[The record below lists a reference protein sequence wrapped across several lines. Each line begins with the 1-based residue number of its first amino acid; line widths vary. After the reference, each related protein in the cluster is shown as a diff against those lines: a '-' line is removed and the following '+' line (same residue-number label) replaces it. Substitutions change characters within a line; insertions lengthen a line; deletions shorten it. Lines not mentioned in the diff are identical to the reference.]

1 MGPRVHVKNQHP
13 RKLISAEK
21 MLHKQF
27 EDVPLV
33 EFVSLIFT
41 RMSGNS
47 YCRQLGFL
55 LLCLEA
61 ILLVEFMY
69 LLFTYMPGKNYCR

>member
-1 MGPRVHVKNQHP
+1 MLVKNQHP
-13 RKLISAEK
+13 RKLISAK
-21 MLHKQF
+21 KTSHKQF

-33 EFVSLIFT
+33 EFVYLVFT

-47 YCRQLGFL
+47 YCRQLRS
-55 LLCLEA
+55 LLCLED

-69 LLFTYMPGKNYCR
+69 LVFTYMPGEYYCR

>member
-1 MGPRVHVKNQHP
+1 MGPRVLVKNQHP
-13 RKLISAEK
+13 RKLISAKK
-21 MLHKQF
+21 MSHKQF
-27 EDVPLV
+27 EDLV

-47 YCRQLGFL
+47 YCRQLRSL
-55 LLCLEA
+55 LLCLED

-69 LLFTYMPGKNYCR
+69 LVFTYMPGNNYCR